1 MLELYWF
8 YDARSRGFELVQLYF
23 EDPVAEVA
31 GPVMQLLGCATLI
44 CR

>member
-1 MLELYWF
+1 MGFFEV
-8 YDARSRGFELVQLYF
+8 RERFELVQLYF